1 MDEIAAGAFV
11 ARQPDERETDLDV
24 LDNALELRGP
34 LCPGVDQVHGPVKVL
49 HVFTVHL
56 HEGGQF
62 LQDVSDPRVGVPAAT
77 QRTTSLQ
84 QHTQSWKS
92 WSSSS

>member
-1 MDEIAAGAFV
+1 MAM
-11 ARQPDERETDLDV
+11 QPAETETYLYV

-56 HEGGQF
+56 HERRQF
-62 LQDVSDPRVGVPAAT
+62 LQDVSDPRVGVPAAENKQFT
-77 QRTTSLQ
+77 ATHPITEILVFFQ
-84 QHTQSWKS
+84 QDCFLK
-92 WSSSS
+92 